1 MILAG
6 DIGGTHT
13 RLALFEGSAQRPV
26 SVISQVYPSRI
37 HRGLEEILQAF
48 LTEHRQPVEAAAFGI
63 AGPVKD
69 GRVQTPNLPWNV
81 DSRSVAQC
89 LGLGSASLLNDLEA
103 NAHGIAVL
111 EPGHFVTLYEGDP
124 EASGNRALIS
134 AGTGLGEAGLIAE
147 GNEYRP
153 YASEGGHADFAPRT
167 EIEVALLRHLWQFH
181 DHVSYE
187 RVLSG
192 PGLHNIY
199 QFLRDTRRAEEP
211 ASLAE
216 EIARRDPP
224 RVIAEHALAGD
235 SPICALAMD
244 MLVSIYGA
252 EAGNLALR
260 AVATGG
266 LYLGGGIAPQILPK
280 LRDPALLKA
289 FRAKGRLSNFLDAVP
304 VRVIMNDQTALLGAA
319 RVALLA
325 CTQSRIAGVE

>member
-6 DIGGTHT
+6 DIGGTNT
-13 RLALFEGSAQRPV
+13 RLAFFEGTAEKPV
-26 SVISQVYPSRI
+26 PVVSQIYPSRI
-37 HRGLEEILQAF
+37 HRGLEEILRIF
-48 LTEHRQPVEAAAFGI
+48 LAEHKQPVDSAAFGI

-69 GRVQTPNLPWNV
+69 GRCQTPNLPWNV
-81 DSRSVAQC
+81 DSASVAQC
-89 LGLGSASLLNDLEA
+89 LGLSSAGLLNDLEA

-111 EPGHFVTLYEGDP
+111 SPTDFVTLWEGAP
-124 EASGNRALIS
+124 GAAGNRALIS
-134 AGTGLGEAGLIAE
+134 AGTGLGEAGLVAE
-147 GNEYRP
+147 GNEHRP

-167 EIEVALLRHLWQFH
+167 ELEVALLRHLLQVY

-216 EIARRDPP
+216 ELARRDPP
-224 RVIAEHALAGD
+224 RVISEHALLGD
-235 SPICALAMD
+235 SPICALAME
-244 MLVSIYGA
+244 MFVSIYGA

-260 AVATGG
+260 AMATGG
-266 LYLGGGIAPQILPK
+266 LYLGGGVAPKILPK
-280 LRDPALLKA
+280 LQEPAFLKA
-289 FRAKGRLSNFLDAVP
+289 FRAKGRLSGFVDAIP

-319 RVALLA
+319 RVAFLA
-325 CTQSRIAGVE
+325 CSQSRIAGVE

>member
-6 DIGGTHT
+6 DIGGTNT
-13 RLALFEGSAQRPV
+13 RLAFFEGSAQRPV
-26 SVISQVYPSRI
+26 PVVSQVYPSRT
-37 HRGLEEILQAF
+37 HRGLEEILRIF
-48 LTEHRQPVEAAAFGI
+48 LAEHQQPVESAAFGI

-69 GRVQTPNLPWNV
+69 GRCQTPNLPWNV
-81 DSRSVAQC
+81 DCASVAQF
-89 LGLGSASLLNDLEA
+89 LGLSSAGLLNDLEA
-103 NAHGIAVL
+103 NAYGIAVL
-111 EPGHFVTLYEGDP
+111 GPTDFVTLSEGAP
-124 EASGNRALIS
+124 GASGNRALIS
-134 AGTGLGEAGLIAE
+134 AGTGLGEAGLVAE

-167 EIEVALLRHLWQFH
+167 EMEVALLRHLWQVY

-216 EIARRDPP
+216 ELARRDPP
-224 RVIAEHALAGD
+224 RVISEHALAGD
-235 SPICALAMD
+235 SPICALAMEI
-244 MLVSIYGA
+244 LVSIYGA

-260 AVATGG
+260 AMATGG
-266 LYLGGGIAPQILPK
+266 LFLGGGVAPKILPK
-280 LRDPALLKA
+280 LQEPAFLKA
-289 FRAKGRLSNFLDAVP
+289 FRAKGRLEAFVEAVP

-319 RVALLA
+319 RVAFLA
-325 CTQSRIAGVE
+325 CPQSRIAGAE